1 MHATKKTVK
10 VAKSCEKLLIY
21 HEIYLLRFF
30 CLVFVLFCFV
40 FEIVLEKRKK
50 CLTDQSRFSQLKAKF
65 GVKKR
70 KNELEKNPEN
80 ENVSG

>member
-21 HEIYLLRFF
+21 NEIYLLRVFR
-30 CLVFVLFCFV
+30 LVFVLFCFV
-40 FEIVLEKRKK
+40 FETVLEKRKK

-65 GVKKR
+65 GVKKE